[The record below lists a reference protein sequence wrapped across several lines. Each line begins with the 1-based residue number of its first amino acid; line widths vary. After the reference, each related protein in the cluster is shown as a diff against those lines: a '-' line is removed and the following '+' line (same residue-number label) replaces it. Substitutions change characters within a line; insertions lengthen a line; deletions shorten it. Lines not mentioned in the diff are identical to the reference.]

1 MCKKQKCNA
10 KIIWENDATTEDR
23 AHSCL
28 SLFLAHTLRA
38 QNFCPVTE
46 RHKNSWAHIREH
58 KIYIHTRPEYII
70 VDRKGDDRTR
80 KKISK
85 YGAWETA
92 LGGGGGIC
100 ATYMHYTK

>member
-28 SLFLAHTLRA
+28 SLLLDHTLRA

-58 KIYIHTRPEYII
+58 KIYIRTRPEYRV
-70 VDRKGDDRTR
+70 VDRKGNE

-92 LGGGGGIC
+92 LGGGGGGIC